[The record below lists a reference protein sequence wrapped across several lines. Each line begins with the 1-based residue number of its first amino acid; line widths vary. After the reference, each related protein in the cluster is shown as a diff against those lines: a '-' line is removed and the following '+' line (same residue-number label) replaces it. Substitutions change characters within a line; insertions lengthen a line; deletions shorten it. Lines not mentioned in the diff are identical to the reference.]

1 VGDAPVA
8 NALHDER
15 HDLMQEHGMTPH
27 LTREEITQTLGDVD
41 DATIAE
47 LLDSG
52 ADASELARAV
62 AIVRDGDIL
71 PVDHTAS
78 RQRVM
83 DLCEVIAPLVRDPG
97 DSGEYPAT
105 D

>member
-1 VGDAPVA
+1 MAG
-8 NALHDER
+8 R
-15 HDLMQEHGMTPH
+15 HDPQEHGMGTN
-27 LTREEITQTLGDVD
+27 LTREDIMQTLGDVD
-41 DATIAE
+41 DATISE
-47 LLDSG
+47 VLESG
-52 ADASELARAV
+52 ADAEELARAV
-62 AIVRDGDIL
+62 AIVRDGERL

-83 DLCEVIAPLVRDPG
+83 ELCEVIAPLVRDPG